1 MRARQQAFVQLE
13 GKDFAKVQEV
23 DRLARTL
30 SITKS
35 GKRRDEH
42 PTALFAFE
50 YVNVEKI
57 EAAIYRLAEDVAEAG
72 SLANAP
78 KSAAVELLLRR
89 PPRVSPSARD
99 APGERTAPV
108 PRNGHVS
115 QHLDR
120 AALTP

>member
-72 SLANAP
+72 SLAMP
-78 KSAAVELLLRR
+78 RSRPPSSSCSVDRHTSAHRRGMRLANGLRR
-89 PPRVSPSARD
+89 FREMATSVSIS
-99 APGERTAPV
+99 TAP
-108 PRNGHVS
+108 R
-115 QHLDR
+115 
-120 AALTP
+120 